1 MKQIT
6 AIIRPQRLEAVEQ
19 ALHALP
25 HLPGFTLYPAKGHPR
40 GHGKDHRY
48 TADEWSPDA
57 HQCWVLLLFCA
68 DELAADVVRTIEQ
81 AGRTGNPGD
90 GMIGVVEMSAAV
102 RIRTGERDDLAL

>member
-6 AIIRPQRLEAVEQ
+6 AIIRPQRLDAVEE

-48 TADEWSPDA
+48 TADEWDPNT
-57 HQCWVLLLFCA
+57 HQHWVLLVFCA
-68 DELAADVVRTIEQ
+68 DDLAGELVRVIEHAA
-81 AGRTGNPGD
+81 RTGNPGD
-90 GMIGVVEMSAAV
+90 GMIGVVEMATAV
-102 RIRTGERDDLAL
+102 RIRTGERDDSAV